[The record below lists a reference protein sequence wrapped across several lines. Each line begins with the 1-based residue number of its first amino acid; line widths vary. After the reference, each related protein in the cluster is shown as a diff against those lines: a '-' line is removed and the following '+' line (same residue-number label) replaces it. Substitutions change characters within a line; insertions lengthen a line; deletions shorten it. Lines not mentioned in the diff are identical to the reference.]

1 MEVKA
6 WFGSNVRMKG
16 MSNLPLLWE
25 WKYIE
30 NVLKYF
36 FYGKLQTCQVPLI
49 KGMILCEELSLNS
62 RGKGTNNWYPIVI
75 LGHYSCDLILAMLLE
90 LLLF

>member
-6 WFGSNVRMKG
+6 WFGSNFHMKG
-16 MSNLPLLWE
+16 MLNLPLLWE

-36 FYGKLQTCQVPLI
+36 FYGNLQTCQVPLI
-49 KGMILCEELSLNS
+49 KGMILVEELSLNS
-62 RGKGTNNWYPIVI
+62 RGRKRIIIGIP
-75 LGHYSCDLILAMLLE
+75 
-90 LLLF
+90 